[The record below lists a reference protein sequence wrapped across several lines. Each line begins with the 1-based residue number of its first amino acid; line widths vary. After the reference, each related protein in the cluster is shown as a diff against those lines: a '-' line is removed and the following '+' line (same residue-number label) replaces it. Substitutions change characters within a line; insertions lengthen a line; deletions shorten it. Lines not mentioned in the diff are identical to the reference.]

1 MTWSMFRLDKLWAP
15 GPNRSGQ
22 IDAVAEQT
30 AGIKGDHK
38 MIATRRSLV
47 AAAAALSLAPV
58 HRIRAQTRPKLTI
71 GVLTDL
77 SGTYR
82 DNTGPTSVAATQL
95 AVDEMKPHLDF
106 DVEVISADHQNKPD
120 VAASIARQWFDSGVD
135 VAADVPTS
143 STALAVAQVAK
154 AKDKLMLN
162 ASATVSSLTDDQCS
176 PNTIVWSFD
185 TYENAQSTGGS
196 LLAQGFKSWFF
207 ITANYA
213 FGQSLE
219 ELTAAV
225 VKKGGGEVKGAVR
238 YPFPDTTDFSSYL
251 AQAQA
256 SGATVVGFANAGLD
270 SENCIKQAAE
280 FGLNRTMKL
289 APLLMFLQN
298 PHALG
303 TQTCGGL
310 TTTETFYWDLN
321 DRTRGFTKRLLAR
334 TKENNYPN
342 QAHASSYG
350 STIHYLKAAASLGVA
365 QAKQSGRAVVAKMKA
380 MPTDDDAFGPGKV
393 RADGRGEFPA
403 YLFEVKTPRESKG
416 EWDLYKLVRTSPAS
430 EVLHPLNPKCNFP
443 IG

>member
-1 MTWSMFRLDKLWAP
+1 
-15 GPNRSGQ
+15 
-22 IDAVAEQT
+22 
-30 AGIKGDHK
+30 
-38 MIATRRSLV
+38 MISTRRTLLGG
-47 AAAAALSLAPV
+47 AAALTLAPAT
-58 HRIRAQTRPKLTI
+58 RLRAQARTKITI

-82 DNTGPTSVAATQL
+82 DNTGPTSLAATQL
-95 AVDEMKPHLDF
+95 AVEEMRSHLDC

-120 VAASIARQWFDSGVD
+120 VAASIARQWFDGGVD

-143 STALAVAQVAK
+143 SVALAVSQVAK
-154 AKDKLMLN
+154 EKDKLMLN
-162 ASATVSSLTDDQCS
+162 ASATVASLTDDQCS
-176 PNTIVWSFD
+176 PNSIVWSFD
-185 TYENAQSTGGS
+185 TYENAHSTGGS
-196 LLAQGFKSWFF
+196 LVAQGFKSWYF

-219 ELTAAV
+219 ELTADV
-225 VKKGGGEVKGAVR
+225 VRKGGGEIKGVSR

-270 SENCIKQAAE
+270 TENCIKQAAE
-280 FGLNRTMKL
+280 FGLNKTMKI

-303 TQTCGGL
+303 TQICGGL
-310 TTTETFYWDLN
+310 LTTETFYWDMN
-321 DRTRGFTKRLLAR
+321 DRTRGFTKRLLAK

-350 STIHYLKAAASLGVA
+350 STIHYLKAVAALGGA
-365 QAKQSGRAVVAKMKA
+365 AAKASGRAAVAKMKA
-380 MPTDDDAFGPGKV
+380 LPTDDDAFGPGRV

-403 YLFEVKTPRESKG
+403 YLFQVKTPQESKS
-416 EWDLYKLVRTSPAS
+416 EWDLYKLVSTTPAAD
-430 EVLHPLNPKCNFP
+430 VLHPLNPKCNFP
-443 IG
+443 VG